1 MFAKS
6 TVRKIRAC
14 SYKYTVYSVHSIVQ
28 TVHLLRFFMLTK
40 PRYVS
45 YLEQNVRIISQ
56 KFTSLAFGQFYILV
70 LNSVHQCQV
79 YKVKEVVQYVCTL
92 LKYIKVIV
100 FSLSFNIS
108 GRFRPYDQ
116 KSREDMVRQ
125 KSGTKLFIIHFL
137 IYQKRYFSYYF
148 LELKKKNFKFFFVD
162 EYVLSGA
169 MSSPTP
175 SIDSLNGALAFCD
188 NSGIVPFLN

>member
-1 MFAKS
+1 
-6 TVRKIRAC
+6 
-14 SYKYTVYSVHSIVQ
+14 
-28 TVHLLRFFMLTK
+28 MLTK

-45 YLEQNVRIISQ
+45 YLEQNVRIISH
-56 KFTSLAFGQFYILV
+56 KFTSLAFGQFYIIV

-125 KSGTKLFIIHFL
+125 KSGTKLFIIHCL
-137 IYQKRYFSYYF
+137 IYQKRYFSYF
-148 LELKKKNFKFFFVD
+148 LDFFFQFFSIFFNFFVD